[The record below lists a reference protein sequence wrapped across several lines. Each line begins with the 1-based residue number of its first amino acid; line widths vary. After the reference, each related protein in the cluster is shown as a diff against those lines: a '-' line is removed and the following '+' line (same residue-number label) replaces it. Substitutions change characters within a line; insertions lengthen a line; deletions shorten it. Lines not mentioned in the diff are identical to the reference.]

1 MNSMTGRFLIAA
13 PVGLGPAVTQDLVVE
28 TAADEAVGN
37 FGVD

>member
-1 MNSMTGRFLIAA
+1 LIAA
-13 PVGLGPAVTQDLVVE
+13 PVGLGPAVAQDLVVE